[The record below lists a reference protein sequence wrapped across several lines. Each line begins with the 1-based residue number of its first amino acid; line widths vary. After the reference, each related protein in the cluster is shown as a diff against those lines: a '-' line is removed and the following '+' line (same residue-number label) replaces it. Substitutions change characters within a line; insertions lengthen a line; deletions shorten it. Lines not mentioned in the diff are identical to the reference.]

1 MGLGLDHRHG
11 AGITMKGIIALLVE
25 GLNFSVSKAR
35 HL

>member
-1 MGLGLDHRHG
+1 MGLGLDHRHE
-11 AGITMKGIIALLVE
+11 AGITVKGIVTLLVE

>member
-1 MGLGLDHRHG
+1 MGLGLDQRLE
-11 AGITMKGIIALLVE
+11 AGTTMKGIVALLVE